1 MSDFY
6 KMKLITNNPWHDM
19 IITEYTN
26 FKEDYKPRSAAVT
39 YLMYSGMSHPG
50 FQDYNDNG
58 YAYFTEEMADS
69 YANAFQVHQKPC
81 KTAYIHKYWIR
92 KLPYLW
98 YLFLV
103 AGPVDIYAHTYQ
115 FIFGERET
123 FLEGGAFFIPYMASH
138 FIMLS
143 FSLLAP
149 YVYKYIPLAY
159 WSWYFKIIRINLIIH
174 ERVYRLTLRKLSL
187 GYRILEFSL
196 FVAAIWYTYRWFSGR
211 V

>member
-1 MSDFY
+1 MY
-6 KMKLITNNPWHDM
+6 NLKLIHNNAWHNM
-19 IITEYTN
+19 ILSEYTQY
-26 FKEDYKPRSAAVT
+26 KKDYKPRAAAVT
-39 YLMYSGMSHPG
+39 YLMYSGMSYPG
-50 FQDYNDNG
+50 NQDYDDHS
-58 YAYFTEEMADS
+58 YAYFPEEMADS

-92 KLPYLW
+92 KLPYFW

-115 FIFGERET
+115 MIFGEHET

-138 FIMLS
+138 LIMLI

-149 YVYKYIPLAY
+149 YIYKYIPISY

-174 ERVYRLTLRKLSL
+174 EHIYRLTLRKLSF
-187 GYRILEFSL
+187 GYRILEFSI
-196 FVAAIWYTYRWFSGR
+196 FVATLRYGCNLINAG
-211 V
+211 